1 MNPYVELHCHSN
13 FSFLD
18 GGSHPYELAAKAA
31 ELEMPALAITDR
43 GGVYGVVRFLQ
54 ACRKLGVK
62 PIVGTALEVD
72 GEEVVMIA
80 RNLSGYS
87 NLCRLLSFAHVDQPK
102 GEARASIAKV
112 AEHRGDL
119 FYLSAT
125 DDEKRL
131 RGLQEALGKENVFSE
146 LHNHL
151 CPEDQWRLEGRAS
164 MAKRCGAA
172 VVATNEVHY
181 HVSERRRLHD
191 VLVAIRHR
199 ATLDSAR
206 AHLFPNSEH
215 HLKGGDAMRPLFKGH
230 AEALATP
237 WAIAQE
243 CDVDLDFRKVR
254 FPGYP
259 VPAGDTPFSYLYKLC
274 FEGVRER
281 YRPITVEVTR
291 RLQRELEVIEKTGLA
306 EFFLINWD
314 LMRFA
319 REHGVPG
326 QGRGSAAD
334 SIVAYVLG
342 ITRVDPI
349 EHNLLFERFLHEE
362 MTSTPDIDIDF
373 STEHREQVIQYI
385 YDKYGWERTGMV
397 CNVVTF
403 QPRMAIRQVGKA
415 LGFSAELLDRLAKGV
430 DRWFTED
437 VADSMLDAVP
447 PPEMRPQSWQH
458 FLELC
463 REVIEFPRHLSI
475 HNGGMLVTG
484 EPLVEIVPVEPATME
499 GRRVVQFNKDDVEDL
514 GLIKMDMLGLRT
526 LSVVAECLELIKD
539 KTGIRPDLDQL
550 QLNDPEVFE
559 MCSAADTIGVFQ
571 IESRAQMQTLPRTR
585 PDTFNDLVVEV
596 AIIRPGPIQGNAVHP
611 YIRRK
616 QGREVVTYAHPL
628 LEPILRDTLGVIL
641 YQEQI
646 IEIAMHVAGM
656 TPSGADGF
664 RRAMTRHLNRV
675 EMSSLEGDFINGC
688 LANGVPREVADQLF
702 NAVQGFAVYGFCRSH
717 AAAFARTSY
726 ETAWLKLNHAVE
738 FGCGLLNNQPM
749 GFYHPSVLVE
759 DLKRH
764 GVTVLPVD
772 VNLSDIRCLPEPLP
786 PAAIAP
792 WNTSPSAADTADS
805 ARLGP
810 TAPSR
815 PEPHLSEGPPSSTG
829 PSLPR
834 RPTESSVPAAS
845 TLPVKTMTHA
855 MRVGFNYVRDLG
867 EEGRKAIVDE
877 RAHGLYTSFD
887 DFLHR
892 LRGAPVGP
900 RAVRN
905 LVMVGAFDTLGR
917 PRRELLWGWQERWHG
932 HGLRKGIEQQTEL
945 RLNGTAPTL
954 PPIDDFDANQLEY
967 RISDLSTGHHLIHFC
982 RERLAQ
988 MGALE
993 SNRLAAVG
1001 NNQRVRVAGLV
1012 ITRQA
1017 PSTAKKIRFFTLEDE
1032 FGQVNVTIKPDVYDR
1047 YRQVANRQPI
1057 LVIDGVMQRNDGVYS
1072 VLASHIEALQGVPRP
1087 PQKSHDYR

>member
-1 MNPYVELHCHSN
+1 MR
-13 FSFLD
+13 
-18 GGSHPYELAAKAA
+18 AA

-43 GGVYGVVRFLQ
+43 GGVYGAVRFLQ

-62 PIVGTALEVD
+62 PIIGSALEVD
-72 GEEVVMIA
+72 GEELILIA
-80 RNLSGYS
+80 RSLRGYS
-87 NLCRLLSFAHVDQPK
+87 NLCRLLSFAHANQPK
-102 GEARASIAKV
+102 GEARATLAKV

-125 DDEKRL
+125 DSEPRL
-131 RGLQEALGKENVFSE
+131 RELQEALGKESIFSE
-146 LHNHL
+146 LHHHL
-151 CPEDQWRLEGRAS
+151 RPEDPWVLEGRAA
-164 MAKRCGAA
+164 MAKRCGAGI
-172 VVATNEVHY
+172 VATNEVHY
-181 HVSERRRLHD
+181 HVRERRRLHD

-199 ATLDSAR
+199 ATLEEAR
-206 AHLFPNSEH
+206 PHLFPNSEH
-215 HLKGGDAMRPLFKGH
+215 HLKGGNEMRLLFKGH

-237 WAIAQE
+237 WDIAQE
-243 CDVDLDFRKVR
+243 CDLDLNFRKVR

-259 VPAGDTPFSYLYKLC
+259 VPAGETPFSFLYKLC

-281 YRPITVEVTR
+281 YQPITPAVAR
-291 RLQRELEVIEKTGLA
+291 RLQHELEVIEKTGLA

-373 STEHREQVIQYI
+373 STEHREQVIQYV
-385 YDKYGWERTGMV
+385 YEKYGWERTGMV

-437 VADSMLDAVP
+437 VADSMMEAVP
-447 PPEMRPQSWQH
+447 PPDMRPQSWQQ

-484 EPLVEIVPVEPATME
+484 EPLVDIAPVEPAAME

-526 LSVVAECLELIKD
+526 LSVVAECLELIKN
-539 KTGIRPDLDQL
+539 KTGTRPDLDQL
-550 QLNDPEVFE
+550 PLSDPAVFE

-585 PDTFNDLVVEV
+585 PQTFNDLVVEV

-616 QGREVVTYAHPL
+616 QGREEVTYAHPL
-628 LEPILRDTLGVIL
+628 LAPILKDTLGVIL

-646 IEIAMHVAGM
+646 IEIAMYVAGM
-656 TPSGADGF
+656 APGRADGF

-675 EMSSLEGDFINGC
+675 EMSTLEDEFVGGC
-688 LANGVPREVADQLF
+688 LANGVPQEVADQLF
-702 NAVQGFAVYGFCRSH
+702 AAVQGFAVYGFCRSH

-726 ETAWLKLNHAVE
+726 ETAWLKLHHPVE

-764 GVTVLPVD
+764 GVKVVPVD
-772 VNLSDIRCLPEPLP
+772 INRSDVRCLPEL
-786 PAAIAP
+786 
-792 WNTSPSAADTADS
+792 D
-805 ARLGP
+805 
-810 TAPSR
+810 
-815 PEPHLSEGPPSSTG
+815 
-829 PSLPR
+829 
-834 RPTESSVPAAS
+834 
-845 TLPVKTMTHA
+845 A
-855 MRVGFNYVRDLG
+855 MRIGFNYVRDLG
-867 EEGRKAIVDE
+867 EEGRKAIVDA
-877 RAHGLYTSFD
+877 RTSGGDYKSFD
-887 DFLHR
+887 DFLNR
-892 LRGAPVGP
+892 LRGGPIGP

-905 LVMVGAFDTLGR
+905 LVMVGAFDQLGR

-932 HGLRKGIEQQTEL
+932 QGLRRGIDKQSEL
-945 RLNGTAPTL
+945 HLNGTAPEL
-954 PPIDDFDANQLEY
+954 PRIDEFDANQLEY

-982 RERLAQ
+982 RDRLRE
-988 MGALE
+988 MGAIE
-993 SNRLAAVG
+993 SNKLPAIADR
-1001 NNQRVRVAGLV
+1001 QKVRVAGLV

-1017 PSTAKKIRFFTLEDE
+1017 PMTAKKIRFFTLEDE
-1032 FGQVNVTIKPDVYDR
+1032 FGQVNVTIKPDVYER

-1057 LVIDGVMQRNDGVYS
+1057 LVIDGVMQRQDGVHS
-1072 VLASHIEALQGVPRP
+1072 ILASHIEALQGVPRP
-1087 PQKSHDYR
+1087 KTRSHDYR

>member
-1 MNPYVELHCHSN
+1 MCRLATPCSRQHVNPYVELHCHSN

-18 GGSHPYELAAKAA
+18 GGSHPYELAVRAA

-43 GGVYGVVRFLQ
+43 GGVYGAVKFLQ
-54 ACRKLGVK
+54 ACRKVGVK
-62 PIVGTALEVD
+62 PIIGTALEVD

-80 RNLSGYS
+80 RNLRGYS
-87 NLCRLLSFAHVDQPK
+87 NLCRLLSFAHADQPK
-102 GEARASIAKV
+102 GEARATIAKV

-131 RGLQEALGKENVFSE
+131 REMQEALGKENVFSE
-146 LHNHL
+146 LHHHL
-151 CPEDQWRLEGRAS
+151 CPEDQWVLEGRAA
-164 MAKRCGAA
+164 MAKRCGAGI
-172 VVATNEVHY
+172 VASNEVHY
-181 HVSERRRLHD
+181 HVPERRRLHD

-199 ATLDSAR
+199 ATLESAR
-206 AHLFPNSEH
+206 PHLFPNSEH
-215 HLKGGDAMRPLFKGH
+215 HLKGGADLRPLFKGH

-237 WAIAQE
+237 WDLAQE
-243 CDVDLDFRKVR
+243 CDVNLDFRKVR

-259 VPAGDTPFSYLYKLC
+259 VPAGETPFSFLYKLC

-281 YRPITVEVTR
+281 YRPITPEVAR
-291 RLQRELEVIEKTGLA
+291 RLQRELEVIQKTGLA

-319 REHGVPG
+319 RERGVPG

-437 VADSMLDAVP
+437 VEDSMLDAVP
-447 PPEMRPQSWQH
+447 PPDMRPQSWRQ
-458 FLELC
+458 FLDLC

-526 LSVVAECLELIKD
+526 LSVVAEALELIKD
-539 KTGIRPDLDQL
+539 KTGARPDLDQL
-550 QLNDPEVFE
+550 PLNDPAVFE

-585 PDTFNDLVVEV
+585 PQNFNDLVVEV

-616 QGREVVTYAHPL
+616 QGREPVTYAHPL
-628 LEPILRDTLGVIL
+628 LEPILKDTLGVIL

-646 IEIAMHVAGM
+646 IEIAMYVAGM

-688 LANGVPREVADQLF
+688 LANDVPREVADQLF
-702 NAVQGFAVYGFCRSH
+702 AAVQGFAVYGFCRSH

-726 ETAWLKLNHAVE
+726 ETSWLKLNHAVE

-772 VNLSDIRCLPEPLP
+772 VNRSDVRCLPEVLV
-786 PAAIAP
+786 AP
-792 WNTSPSAADTADS
+792 ADTLD
-805 ARLGP
+805 LP
-810 TAPSR
+810 
-815 PEPHLSEGPPSSTG
+815 LG
-829 PSLPR
+829 PSLLSDSLPQPALLPR
-834 RPTESSVPAAS
+834 TYPEFESPT
-845 TLPVKTMTHA
+845 TQPVKTLTHA

-867 EEGRKAIVDE
+867 EDGRKAIVDE
-877 RAHGLYTSFD
+877 RAQAPYTSFD

-905 LVMVGAFDTLGR
+905 LVMVGAFDALGQ

-932 HGLRKGIEQQTEL
+932 HGLRRGIEKQSEL
-945 RLNGTAPTL
+945 RLNGTAPAL
-954 PPIDDFDANQLEY
+954 PTIDDFDANQLEY

-982 RERLAQ
+982 RERLEK

-993 SNRLAAVG
+993 SNKLASIR
-1001 NNQRVRVAGLV
+1001 NNQKVRVAGLV

-1032 FGQVNVTIKPDVYDR
+1032 FGQVNVTIKPDVYER

-1072 VLASHIEALQGVPRP
+1072 VLASHIEALHGIPRP
-1087 PQKSHDYR
+1087 HQKSHDYR